1 MLSYFANP
9 ARFLRLSAWGLPVL
23 TGLSALLLAIG
34 LPWAL
39 LFAPAD
45 YLQGES
51 VRMMFVHVPAAWWAL
66 SGFMA
71 LAGTSFVHLVWRHAL
86 ADVAARAIAPVGAVY
101 AGLCLV
107 TGSLWGRPTWGT
119 YWVWDGRLT
128 SMLIL
133 FLSYLG
139 YLALRAAME
148 NEQRGARLGAVLA
161 LASAVNVPIVH
172 FSVDWWNTLHQPS
185 SLLRAGGS
193 AIDPALLWPLL
204 IMGLAYGAAFAALCV
219 AGMRAQVL
227 EQALRRLQQPSHGG
241 A

>member
-1 MLSYFANP
+1 MLSCFANP

-23 TGLSALLLAIG
+23 TGLASLLLAIG

-66 SGFMA
+66 GGFMA
-71 LAGTSFVHLVWRHAL
+71 LAGASFVHLVWCHAL
-86 ADVAARAIAPVGAVY
+86 ADVAARAIAPIGAVY

-148 NEQRGARLGAVLA
+148 NAQRGARLGAVLA

-227 EQALRRLQQPSHGG
+227 EQALLRLQPARGG